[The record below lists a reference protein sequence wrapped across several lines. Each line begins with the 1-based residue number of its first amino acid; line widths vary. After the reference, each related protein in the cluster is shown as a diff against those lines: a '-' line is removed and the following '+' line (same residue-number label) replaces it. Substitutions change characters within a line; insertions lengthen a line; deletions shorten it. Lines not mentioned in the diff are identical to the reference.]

1 MGNQVIYNSRNN
13 FGIRPFQQ
21 SIYNMTSTE
30 KFTYTKVEVE
40 LLEKWGK
47 SAKNYFLLH
56 DKAYNEY
63 VKRNYSL
70 TIPVIILST
79 LSGTASFSIQSFPE
93 SIRSYVPMMIGGI
106 NIFVGILQ
114 TMTQF
119 MKVNEMVSEHRIAAI
134 NFDKFS
140 RNITAE
146 LSLPENERS
155 YSGKD
160 FVHFCRKEMDR
171 IIEQS
176 PVIPEHILCNLE
188 RIIKND
194 TITNNQ
200 NRIVGFVESQLEG
213 RLRMDDIY
221 KGAKIVN
228 DISNSDY
235 IKIDMQQLK
244 DTVAQKVVEHNA
256 NISFVQED
264 AGLIEPSEPSEPL
277 EPVEN

>member
-1 MGNQVIYNSRNN
+1 
-13 FGIRPFQQ
+13 
-21 SIYNMTSTE
+21 
-30 KFTYTKVEVE
+30 
-40 LLEKWGK
+40 
-47 SAKNYFLLH
+47 
-56 DKAYNEY
+56 
-63 VKRNYSL
+63 
-70 TIPVIILST
+70 
-79 LSGTASFSIQSFPE
+79 
-93 SIRSYVPMMIGGI
+93 MMIGGI

-114 TMTQF
+114 TITQF

-155 YSGKD
+155 HSGKD

-176 PVIPEHILCNLE
+176 PVIPENILCNLE
-188 RIIKND
+188 KIIKND

-200 NRIVGFVESQLEG
+200 NKIVGFVESQLEG

-235 IKIDMQQLK
+235 IKIDMQELK
-244 DTVAQKVVEHNA
+244 DAVTKKVIEQNA

-264 AGLIEPSEPSEPL
+264 AGLIEPSEPL
-277 EPVEN
+277 EPVENEIV